1 MTRRRLRWMTW
12 LALASAAALS
22 GCYWDPYT
30 GSVYPYPPAAP
41 YPYGAPP
48 PYPNGAPPYPNGA
61 PPYPNS
67 APPPGNGPVQQT
79 PLPPP

>member
-1 MTRRRLRWMTW
+1 MRRRRLRWMTL

-30 GSVYPYPPAAP
+30 GYLYPYAPAAP

-48 PYPNGAPPYPNGA
+48 PYPNGAPP
-61 PPYPNS
+61 PYPDGNGG
-67 APPPGNGPVQQT
+67 PPPGNGPVQQT
-79 PLPPP
+79 PLAPPP